1 MLIKTITME
10 TSDTQLFS
18 KASPLLPAA
27 SELTFHTVNCSALNA
42 EELRRENG
50 IEVLDKQKRK
60 ITFEIQLIVKIVCWS
75 CVSAQVNILA
85 VLFFSGPA

>member
-10 TSDTQLFS
+10 TSDKQLFS

-50 IEVLDKQKRK
+50 IEVRDQKK
-60 ITFEIQLIVKIVCWS
+60 FFENVLLFSNELNIKGLQEHGVCQS
-75 CVSAQVNILA
+75 
-85 VLFFSGPA
+85 